1 MSLEQNTDLIS
12 EVEMHLEE
20 ADQAAALS
28 NTRFSTGEVLG
39 RVRRR
44 IDDSHPKE

>member
-1 MSLEQNTDLIS
+1 MKKNANLSDD
-12 EVEMHLEE
+12 VEMHLEE
-20 ADQAAALS
+20 AEQAAALS

-44 IDDSHPKE
+44 IGSEA

>member
-1 MSLEQNTDLIS
+1 MSLEKNANLIDD
-12 EVEMHLEE
+12 VEMHLEE
-20 ADQAAALS
+20 ADQAAELS

>member
-1 MSLEQNTDLIS
+1 MSLEQNTDPIS

-20 ADQAAALS
+20 ADHAAALS
-28 NTRFSTGEVLG
+28 NTRFSVSEVFG
-39 RVRRR
+39 IVRRR

>member
-1 MSLEQNTDLIS
+1 MSLEKNADLIS
-12 EVEMHLEE
+12 EVEMRLEE

-28 NTRFSTGEVLG
+28 NTRFSVSEVLG